1 MSYLNELQT
10 TPLDTH
16 HARMHQGYWYLAS
29 PFDKIDRQTAKEEAE
44 RATAWL
50 LDNNIYAWSP
60 IAHSANLEKYLPKEK
75 LTHAFMLS
83 YDASLLAPAVG
94 IIFFLLPGW
103 RDSIGM
109 KAEYKTCISTRK
121 PFFGLPYE
129 WILDKYG
136 SLY

>member
-1 MSYLNELQT
+1 
-10 TPLDTH
+10 
-16 HARMHQGYWYLAS
+16 MHQGYWYLAS
-29 PFDKIDRQTAKEEAE
+29 PFDKIDKKVARDEVE
-44 RATAWL
+44 RAAAWL

-60 IAHSANLEKYLPKEK
+60 IAHSASLEKYLPKEK
-75 LTHAFMLS
+75 LTHEFMLP

-103 RDSIGM
+103 KDSIGM
-109 KAEYKTCISTRK
+109 KAEFDCCIATRR
-121 PFFGLPYE
+121 PFFGLPYG